1 MVFYWCVQH
10 MERDNGQDIGHTL
23 IWDFSLLFRLS
34 SLLGVF
40 VRCVCPGR
48 RRDPPPQS
56 LQEEPSG
63 NSASDPGASWH
74 GRQR

>member
-1 MVFYWCVQH
+1 MVFYWFAHH
-10 MERDNGQDIGHTL
+10 MEGDNGQDIGAHPN
-23 IWDFSLLFRLS
+23 FGFLS
-34 SLLGVF
+34 SLVFGVF

-74 GRQR
+74 RHQR

>member
-1 MVFYWCVQH
+1 
-10 MERDNGQDIGHTL
+10 MEGDNGQDIGAHPN
-23 IWDFSLLFRLS
+23 FGFLS
-34 SLLGVF
+34 SSLPPLLSFGCVCPL
-40 VRCVCPGR
+40 CVCPGR